1 MKKIYKKIISIGVV
15 ASMFFLAAPPQA
27 NRKLAEEST
36 ASWSVAQIDAQI
48 QRLESE
54 HAQRLALL
62 QGSNDQ
68 DPLPSP
74 ASDSVF
80 NGWFADLLVL
90 LGIGAVPTLLLLLWQ
105 FKRDPT
111 VVVFDWERS
120 ITMPPKAGKK
130 NALGRAGTA
139 PATGVKPVHEFD
151 AIEYEVVRVNP
162 VPEIE
167 LEQELGETAG
177 KADAME
183 LIEQTSPLA
192 QARFWATLGKNEQAI
207 AILVQM
213 VDQEHFPQCCML
225 LLDLYKK
232 GGQRE
237 EYEVT
242 RQRFK
247 KRFNGKVPAFDD
259 AVSEAPALRL
269 TDMPELVHRI
279 NEVMPTNG
287 IYQFLRKLL
296 LDERQGSRQGFDY
309 GVYCDLVRLY
319 ESLCQGDDLLC
330 CEAIC
335 QS

>member
-1 MKKIYKKIISIGVV
+1 MKKTYKKIISVGVM
-15 ASMFFLAAPPQA
+15 ASVFFLAATPQA
-27 NRKLAEEST
+27 NPKAADQST

-54 HAQRLALL
+54 QAQRVALL
-62 QGSNDQ
+62 QINNGQ
-68 DPLPSP
+68 ELMPSS
-74 ASDSVF
+74 ASASIF
-80 NGWFADLLVL
+80 HGWFTDLLLL
-90 LGIGAVPTLLLLLWQ
+90 LGMGAVPALLLLLWQ
-105 FKRDPT
+105 FKREST
-111 VVVFDWERS
+111 VTVFDWERS

-130 NALGRAGTA
+130 NALGRAATA
-139 PATGVKPVHEFD
+139 PAAAVNSRQGFD

-162 VPEIE
+162 EP
-167 LEQELGETAG
+167 EQEFGDATG
-177 KADAME
+177 QTDAME

-192 QARFWATLGKNEQAI
+192 QARFWATLGKDEHAI
-207 AILVQM
+207 AILEQW

-232 GGQRE
+232 GGQRA
-237 EYEVT
+237 EYELT

-247 KRFNGKVPAFDD
+247 KRFNGKVPTFDD
-259 AVSEAPALRL
+259 AVSAAPLLRL
-269 TDMPELVHRI
+269 TDMPTLVQRI

-319 ESLCQGDDLLC
+319 ESLCQGDDMLC

-335 QS
+335 QA